1 MKVLLASVLI
11 ALPLHAEENL
21 LTNLRAGHPRVILTP
36 EKLAALK
43 TTVATDETAKG
54 YHAKL
59 TEDAEDFLKGT
70 PVEYALENKK
80 LLNEARTVLKRVSTL
95 AALHRIDGNPR
106 YLARAKREL
115 LSVAQFPDW
124 NPASFLSTAE
134 MTLAFAIGYDWLYD
148 QLTAEERNIIRQ
160 AIVEKGLKPGLKVY
174 QSKKGWPNAT
184 HNWNSVCNNG
194 LIAGALA
201 VADTDREISNA
212 ILSAAK
218 TSLPKGFQDYAPDG
232 GWPEGPGY
240 WAYGT
245 IYAIY
250 GLASLDSALGTDW
263 GLTASPGFSETGNF
277 RIDMTAPSGMNFNF
291 ADAGV
296 VTGPSSCMFWLANR
310 YNRREFDAAERI
322 IATKGPSAFHLVF
335 FNPKF
340 STPAA
345 TEALAKL
352 PLSRQYTG
360 VNVAVLRSKPDKS
373 GTYLA
378 IKGGSNKVNHSHLD
392 LGTFVLEHGGQRFA
406 EELGPDEYTLPGY
419 FGAQRWDYY
428 RTRTEGQNTLTI
440 GGENQGRDGK
450 AEIFSFSDDKAKPF
464 AVINLTDAYGPN
476 ASKVLRGVS
485 LDDKGRVLLQ
495 DEIQLKEGA
504 AVTWTMHTMA
514 KVTPDAGTATL
525 SRGKKTM
532 KAEIVSPKGAAFA
545 LNDVTLQDPQRETPN
560 TRKLTISLPSDTRN
574 ALVAIRFTPGDEETS
589 TEPLL
594 PVSAWK
600 R

>member
-21 LTNLRAGHPRVILTP
+21 LANLRADHPRVILTP

-43 TTVATDETAKG
+43 NTVATDETAKG

-59 TEDAEDFLKGT
+59 TQDADGFLKRT
-70 PVEYALENKK
+70 PVEYSLENKK

-95 AALHRIDGNPR
+95 AALHRIDGDPR

-148 QLTAEERNIIRQ
+148 QLTAEERNILRN

-174 QSKKGWPNAT
+174 QSKKSWPNAS

-201 VADTDREISNA
+201 VADTDPEISNA
-212 ILSAAK
+212 ILNAAK
-218 TSLPKGFQDYAPDG
+218 ASLPKGFRDYAPDG

-263 GLTASPGFSETGNF
+263 SLTASPGFAETGNF
-277 RIDMTAPSGMNFNF
+277 RIDMSAPSGMNFNF

-310 YNRREFDAAERI
+310 FNRPEFDAAERI
-322 IATKGPSAFHLVF
+322 IAAKNPSAFHLVF

-352 PLSRQYTG
+352 PLSRKYTG
-360 VNVAVLRSKPDKS
+360 VNVAVLRTKADQS

-419 FGAQRWDYY
+419 FGANRWDYY
-428 RTRTEGQNTLTI
+428 RTRTEGQNTLLI
-440 GGENQGRDGK
+440 GGDNQPKDAIAK
-450 AEIFSFSDDKAKPF
+450 LTAFSDSSATLDLTSAYPLAKKVHRTASVSADGSATLDDVIELKEAAEVTWFIHTKAK
-464 AVINLTDAYGPN
+464 
-476 ASKVLRGVS
+476 ASA
-485 LDDKGRVLLQ
+485 
-495 DEIQLKEGA
+495 EG
-504 AVTWTMHTMA
+504 
-514 KVTPDAGTATL
+514 KTATL
-525 SRGKKTM
+525 SRGRVTM
-532 KAEIVSPKGAAFA
+532 KAEIVSPADATF
-545 LNDVTLQDPQRETPN
+545 TLAPVELKRPQRPDN
-560 TRKLTISLPSDTRN
+560 LQKLSVRVPANGTTSRIT
-574 ALVAIRFTPGDEETS
+574 IRFTPQ
-589 TEPLL
+589 
-594 PVSAWK
+594 
-600 R
+600 

>member
-1 MKVLLASVLI
+1 MKVLLASFLMV
-11 ALPLHAEENL
+11 LPLHAEENL
-21 LTNLRAGHPRVILTP
+21 LTTLRPGHPRIILTP
-36 EKLAALK
+36 EKLESLK
-43 TTVATDETAKG
+43 KTVATDETAKG

-59 TEDAEDFLKGT
+59 AQDAESFLKGT
-70 PVEYALENKK
+70 PVDYSLENKK
-80 LLNEARTVLKRVSTL
+80 LLNESRSVLKRVSTL
-95 AALHRIDGNPR
+95 AALHRIDGDPR

-115 LSVAQFPDW
+115 LEVAKFPDW
-124 NPASFLSTAE
+124 NPDSFLSTAE

-148 QLTAEERNIIRQ
+148 QLTPEERTVIRS

-174 QSKKGWPNAT
+174 QSKKGWPHVT
-184 HNWNSVCNNG
+184 HNWNAVCNNG
-194 LIAGALA
+194 LVAGALA
-201 VADTDREISNA
+201 VADTDAEISNA
-212 ILSAAK
+212 ILNAAK
-218 TSLPKGFQDYAPDG
+218 ASLPKGYRDYAPDG

-245 IYAIY
+245 GYAIY

-263 GLTASPGFSETGNF
+263 NLSASPGFSETGNF
-277 RIDMTAPSGMNFNF
+277 RIDMAAPSGMNFNF

-296 VTGPSSCMFWLANR
+296 NTGPSSCMFWLANR
-310 YNRREFDAAERI
+310 FNKPEFDAAERI
-322 IATKGPSAFHLVF
+322 VAADEPSIFHLVF
-335 FNPKF
+335 FNPKL

-345 TEALAKL
+345 TAALEKR
-352 PLSRQYTG
+352 PLSRLFSG
-360 VNVAVLRSKPDKS
+360 VNVAVLRSASDKS

-378 IKGGSNKVNHSHLD
+378 IKGGSNKVNHGHLD
-392 LGTFVLEHGGQRFA
+392 LGTFVLENGGMRFA
-406 EELGPDEYTLPGY
+406 EELGPDNYTLPGY
-419 FGAQRWDYY
+419 FGANRWDYY

-440 GGENQGRDGK
+440 GGENQGREGK
-450 AEIFSFSDDKAKPF
+450 AEVFSFSDDKAKPF
-464 AVINLTDAYGPN
+464 AVINLTDAYAPN

-485 LDDKGRVLLQ
+485 LDEKGRVLLQ

-514 KVTPDAGTATL
+514 KVTTDAGTATL

-532 KAEIVSPKGAAFA
+532 KAEIVSPKGAVFA
-545 LNDVTLQDPQRETPN
+545 LNEVTLQDPQRGTPN
-560 TRKLTISLPSDTRN
+560 TRKLTISLPNDTRN
-574 ALVAIRFTPGDEETS
+574 VLVAVRFTPGDEETL